1 MYLQRVPTSKAGA
14 KESRGEGGWGW
25 DTHICLCI
33 CTQEHMSTALG
44 RRTGNSRR
52 WVEMGEERRV
62 LISSMRNAEQ
72 EPHLT
77 GVLRGQQ
84 GHFRIRRE
92 NSEEEMTQTLESG
105 KPHPIPQMG
114 FGWCHRGNP
123 LLEAQKIRVP
133 KGEHQAVESW
143 ELGGGQTGERA
154 RCQWLCPRAA
164 SWRGG
169 EQSTVSLCIGQPSL
183 ASLGADSSQDPSL
196 ELV

>member
-1 MYLQRVPTSKAGA
+1 MRIEHRLYLQRVPTSKAGA

-25 DTHICLCI
+25 HTHICLCI

-52 WVEMGEERRV
+52 WVEMGEERSL
-62 LISSMRNAEQ
+62 LISSMRNTEQ

-84 GHFRIRRE
+84 DHFRIRRE

-114 FGWCHRGNP
+114 FGWCHGAVHFSKPRKLGS
-123 LLEAQKIRVP
+123 QK
-133 KGEHQAVESW
+133 G
-143 ELGGGQTGERA
+143 
-154 RCQWLCPRAA
+154 AA
-164 SWRGG
+164 PG
-169 EQSTVSLCIGQPSL
+169 C
-183 ASLGADSSQDPSL
+183 
-196 ELV
+196 